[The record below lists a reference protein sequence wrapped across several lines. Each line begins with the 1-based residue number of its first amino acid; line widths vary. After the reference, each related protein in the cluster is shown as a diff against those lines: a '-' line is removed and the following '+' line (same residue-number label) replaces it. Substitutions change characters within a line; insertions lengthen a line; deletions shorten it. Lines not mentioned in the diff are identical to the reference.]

1 LSLQNESGKVVIYF
15 KRGVLMYAASNVR
28 TLRLS
33 EYLRQAKLVDDEKL
47 SRLGNQRSDLELAQA
62 LCQENLLDADHAQKM
77 QLKQVSDVLR
87 VALLWTE
94 GTWQF
99 DGQSHLR
106 EEVTGKPEVQELL
119 LEAGRRL
126 PLKFSAARFQNPTEV
141 ISPSAA
147 PALMNNLMPT
157 EGFVLSRV
165 DGPMPLSELVALSGL
180 RELDALRVLYSLTIS
195 GLLLRENWDSAF
207 RKEPGRPT
215 AKPQS
220 PSPPPPPPPP
230 PPIKEPPQPK
240 TATEPLDVFLT
251 RIGKADSH
259 YEVLAVTRSASA
271 TEIKNAYYQLARHY
285 HPDRFRN
292 QADEQLYTRVES
304 AFARIT
310 QAYETLKDEKHR
322 SNYDSKLEAL
332 AKVRRASDT
341 TAKASTPIDSARAQA
356 TDSALSEEERAELN
370 FKEGMAALELGQVS
384 SALGLFGSAAR
395 AVPNDARYR
404 AYYGHALAAREETR
418 RLAEAELQAALKL
431 EPNNSDYRIMLAELY
446 RDLGFAKRARTEAE
460 RAVSGGPNNL
470 KARDLLR
477 SLK

>member
-1 LSLQNESGKVVIYF
+1 MNGQLSEHPLAELIREISAKEISGRLSLQNESGKVVIYF

-165 DGPMPLSELVALSGL
+165 DGPMPLSELVAL
-180 RELDALRVLYSLTIS
+180 
-195 GLLLRENWDSAF
+195 
-207 RKEPGRPT
+207 
-215 AKPQS
+215 
-220 PSPPPPPPPP
+220 
-230 PPIKEPPQPK
+230 
-240 TATEPLDVFLT
+240 
-251 RIGKADSH
+251 
-259 YEVLAVTRSASA
+259 
-271 TEIKNAYYQLARHY
+271 
-285 HPDRFRN
+285 
-292 QADEQLYTRVES
+292 
-304 AFARIT
+304 
-310 QAYETLKDEKHR
+310 
-322 SNYDSKLEAL
+322 
-332 AKVRRASDT
+332 
-341 TAKASTPIDSARAQA
+341 
-356 TDSALSEEERAELN
+356 
-370 FKEGMAALELGQVS
+370 
-384 SALGLFGSAAR
+384 
-395 AVPNDARYR
+395 
-404 AYYGHALAAREETR
+404 
-418 RLAEAELQAALKL
+418 
-431 EPNNSDYRIMLAELY
+431 
-446 RDLGFAKRARTEAE
+446 
-460 RAVSGGPNNL
+460 
-470 KARDLLR
+470 
-477 SLK
+477 